1 MTGIVLFVFVVIVA
15 AVLFAYLP
23 KSLELDPQ
31 IWNIAK
37 IAVVLALLFWL
48 FLIISARIHG

>member
-1 MTGIVLFVFVVIVA
+1 MAGIVLFIFVVIVA

-37 IAVVLALLFWL
+37 IAVILGLLFWL
-48 FLIISARIHG
+48 FLIVRAHL